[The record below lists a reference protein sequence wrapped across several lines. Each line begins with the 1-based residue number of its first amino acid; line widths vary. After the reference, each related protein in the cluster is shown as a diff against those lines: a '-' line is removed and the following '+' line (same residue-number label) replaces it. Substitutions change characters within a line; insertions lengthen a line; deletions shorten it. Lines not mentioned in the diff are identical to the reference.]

1 MAATKK
7 SKKSA
12 APKKSAAKK
21 AVAKILPV
29 AKKAKMGRPA
39 TYRYFTATVKF
50 RLMADDTS
58 GVRALKDSV
67 YESLDNGRVV
77 NFAGGLKVTVSED
90 KK

>member
-12 APKKSAAKK
+12 VAPKKSSAKK
-21 AVAKILPV
+21 VVEKILPS

-39 TYRYFTATVKF
+39 TFRYFTATVRF

-58 GVRALKDSV
+58 GVRALKDSI

-77 NFAGGLKVTVSED
+77 NFAGGLKVIVSEV
-90 KK
+90 K